1 MNLFFEVILSGM
13 AVAFITELV
22 STLLERFI
30 APRVV
35 KNVLT
40 LPLAFLS
47 LYLFNVLGYS
57 LVIGAFAAA
66 FFSTAA
72 LYMLTSRTN
81 VANVITRR

>member
-13 AVAFITELV
+13 AVAFITELI
-22 STLLERFI
+22 STLLERVI
-30 APRVV
+30 SARIV

-40 LPLAFLS
+40 LPLSFLS
-47 LYLFNVLGYS
+47 LYLFNVLGYP

-72 LYMLTSRTN
+72 LYLLTSRTN